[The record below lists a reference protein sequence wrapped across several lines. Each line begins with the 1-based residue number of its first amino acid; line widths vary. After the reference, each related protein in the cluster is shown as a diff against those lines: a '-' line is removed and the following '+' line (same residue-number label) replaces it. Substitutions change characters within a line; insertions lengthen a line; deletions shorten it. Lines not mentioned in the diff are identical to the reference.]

1 MKAFSELT
9 SRQKARMLSLLGV
22 MVLLLVLV
30 LIYVGAFANEQ
41 QQIQAAENVNVDG
54 ADFTPIVNL
63 FVAGANGLL
72 LFAECLAAGLVM
84 MFFSLL
90 LLVPWRCIAIR
101 KGSSAT
107 KAELCIS
114 LGILAGFAVLSLV
127 VGLVL
132 TRFTMLLLIL
142 FLTFIP
148 TVMYLLLGVLPL
160 YLTSKRGGDKQP

>member
-22 MVLLLVLV
+22 MVLLLALV
-30 LIYVGAFANEQ
+30 LMYVGAFANEQ

-54 ADFTPIVNL
+54 SDFTPIVNL

-72 LFAECLAAGLVM
+72 LFAEYIAAGLVM

-101 KGSSAT
+101 KGSSAS
-107 KAELCIS
+107 KAELSIS

>member
-22 MVLLLVLV
+22 MVLLLALV
-30 LIYVGAFANEQ
+30 LMYVGAFANEQ
-41 QQIQAAENVNVDG
+41 HQIQAAENVNVDG
-54 ADFTPIVNL
+54 SDFTPLVNL
-63 FVAGANGLL
+63 FVSGANGLL
-72 LFAECLAAGLVM
+72 LFVECLVTGAVMLV
-84 MFFSLL
+84 FSLI

-101 KGSSAT
+101 KGSAVG

-148 TVMYLLLGVLPL
+148 TVMYLLLSVLPL
-160 YLTSKRGGDKQP
+160 YLAGKRS